1 MANEQANTF
10 PDPLSVPTPEGCE
23 GWEEMYPYYVLFS
36 EDRAEYERS
45 KFWFQNRYHL
55 MDPMKPFDMVTPEFC
70 YIAIANRNNRILQLP
85 PATGVDFRVVNG
97 YGYLSGSPVLDG
109 DRVAARAV
117 TFGQRAGHYFEHWAD
132 IERDWQ
138 ERTNAEIAKLEA
150 LQMPDL
156 PELEDMSV
164 VTNHQAHGAGFEMHQ
179 YFNRLME
186 AKHLAWHFHME
197 MILIGFGAYFTFFEF
212 CQQAFPEIDK
222 QSIANMITGL
232 GGTPFD
238 RADEEL
244 RRLARVA
251 VDLDLDDA
259 FRDGSAE
266 EIFKRLAD
274 SDAGRQWLEEYD
286 KSKYPWFMVNTG
298 DGMYSHHRAWLDDP
312 RMIVTG
318 IRGYVTELRA
328 GKDLSRPPDQRA
340 EGDRIAQGYRDLLE
354 LDEDRTA
361 FDTTLGLARLVSVH
375 IEGHKF
381 YIEHWWHGLF
391 YNKVRDLSRVFVTY
405 GFWDDTEDIFYLHQA
420 EVLEA
425 LIDMLLGWAGDWPA
439 RGPKYWPPKIQHRR
453 EILERLQDWTPPPAL
468 GPVPEVVGD
477 PVLSMLWGID
487 GDALREW
494 ARPVDADTTQ
504 LRGTPASSGVVEG
517 VARVVHG
524 IDQMDTVR
532 PGEILVAPT
541 TNPSWTPVFSRIS
554 ACVAD
559 GGGMMSHAAIV
570 CREHGVPAI
579 VGTGRATRAIKT
591 GQRIRVDGNTGI
603 VTILD
608 DPVDSGRGE

>member
-1 MANEQANTF
+1 MEHQQANAF
-10 PDPLSVPTPEGCE
+10 PDPLSIPTPEGCE

-97 YGYLSGSPVLDG
+97 YGYLAGNPVLDG
-109 DRVAARAV
+109 ERIAARAV
-117 TFGQRAGHYFEHWAD
+117 TFGQRAGHYFENWAE
-132 IERDWQ
+132 IEKDWQ

-150 LQMPDL
+150 LQLPDL

-179 YFNRLME
+179 FFNRLME

-197 MILIGFGAYFTFFEF
+197 MILIGFGAYNTFFEF
-212 CQQAFPEIDK
+212 CQKAFPEIDK

-238 RADEEL
+238 RADDEL
-244 RRLARVA
+244 KRLARVA
-251 VDLDLDDA
+251 VELNLDA
-259 FRDGSAE
+259 VFGGDGSAE
-266 EIFKRLAD
+266 EAFARLAD
-274 SDAGRQWLEEYD
+274 SDAGRQWLAEYD

-298 DGMYSHHRAWLDDP
+298 DGMYSHHRAWIDDP

-318 IRGYVTELRA
+318 VHGYITRATGGQGPVAAAGPARRGRPDRAGIPGPARVGRRPQGLRRHARPGAAGLRA
-328 GKDLSRPPDQRA
+328 HRRAQVLYRALVARAVLQQGPRPEPDLRQVRVLERHRGHLLSTPDRGPRGAHRHAAGLGRRLARSRTEVLATEDPAPP
-340 EGDRIAQGYRDLLE
+340 GDPGAAQG
-354 LDEDRTA
+354 LDA
-361 FDTTLGLARLVSVH
+361 A
-375 IEGHKF
+375 
-381 YIEHWWHGLF
+381 
-391 YNKVRDLSRVFVTY
+391 
-405 GFWDDTEDIFYLHQA
+405 
-420 EVLEA
+420 
-425 LIDMLLGWAGDWPA
+425 
-439 RGPKYWPPKIQHRR
+439 
-453 EILERLQDWTPPPAL
+453 PAL

-487 GDALREW
+487 GNTLREW

-524 IDQMDTVR
+524 IDQMDTVQQ
-532 PGEILVAPT
+532 GEILVAPT

-608 DPVDSGRGE
+608 